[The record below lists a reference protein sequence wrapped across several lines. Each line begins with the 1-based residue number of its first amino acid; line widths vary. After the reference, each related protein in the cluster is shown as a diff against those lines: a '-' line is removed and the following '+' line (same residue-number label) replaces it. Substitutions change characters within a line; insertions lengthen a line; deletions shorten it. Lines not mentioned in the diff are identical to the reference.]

1 MAEEIPCL
9 NCNGSGQV
17 DEIVQT
23 SEGPQPTPVTCSA
36 CGGSGRV
43 QQ

>member
-1 MAEEIPCL
+1 MTEEIPCL

-23 SEGPQPTPVTCSA
+23 NDGPQPTPVQCSS

-43 QQ
+43 RQ